1 MGKSGDS
8 ASGLHQVPSHESDLK
23 GKHRTTARRHRHNGF
38 EKRRKSRLKRRDK
51 SNYWNIL
58 HTDGATGLK

>member
-1 MGKSGDS
+1 M
-8 ASGLHQVPSHESDLK
+8 
-23 GKHRTTARRHRHNGF
+23 TTARRHRHNGF